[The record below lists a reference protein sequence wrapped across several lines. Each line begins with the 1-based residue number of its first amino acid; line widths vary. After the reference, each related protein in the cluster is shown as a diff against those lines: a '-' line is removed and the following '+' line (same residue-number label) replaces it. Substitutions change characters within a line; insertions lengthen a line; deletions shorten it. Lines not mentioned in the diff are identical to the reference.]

1 MLKTKLVDRHN
12 YEVGE
17 NLSKRKYMKCFFA
30 FIVPG
35 SLLGWGVVGGG
46 QLNCFDILL
55 NAKKKEKK
63 KC

>member
-35 SLLGWGVVGGG
+35 SLLVGGG
-46 QLNCFDILL
+46 GGGGNLIVLIYS
-55 NAKKKEKK
+55 
-63 KC
+63 